1 MTKLNYFDYNINS
14 FGLIGDDEK
23 KLGKHIRSLGGRWN
37 NRMKGG
43 SGWLVPRDRED
54 DLIKLIKESN
64 MDVEKTESI
73 VKSNKKIEIDNDL
86 ETFFRIYSQYARIY
100 IL

>member
-54 DLIKLIKESN
+54 VQGEGLDDAGGCVLHG
-64 MDVEKTESI
+64 VCSI
-73 VKSNKKIEIDNDL
+73 GNAEG
-86 ETFFRIYSQYARIY
+86 RSQQRAQAQPPHQAHSLR
-100 IL
+100 